1 MKNWETLEPDV
12 YKLMNKHYTKGREG
26 RRIDKLVIHHNGGSL
41 TMDQIWQVWQ
51 TRQASAHYQVDTAG
65 RIGQLVNDWD
75 TAWQAGTWEANL
87 TSIGIEHAQIPGTGA
102 TGPVNDK
109 TLEEGAH
116 LVAALCKAYGLGRP
130 QWWRNMFPH
139 NNFEATQC
147 PGHLHPTGSQGKRY
161 ESRAQAWYDA
171 MTGGKPVPQSS
182 QPQPQ
187 PATRRLIM
195 PDQTI
200 RDYQGKPVTV
210 EAILARIDA
219 HVRPITRGNRS
230 SELRQEVADTK
241 NIATA
246 TQAQVTAL
254 TAAIGALSKAQG
266 VDPKLVER
274 AIREAI
280 AEALDGLELTG
291 EIKIGGAE

>member
-1 MKNWETLEPDV
+1 MVKVFLSPSSQTWNLVHGGGHEQQYARARCERAAEVLRAHGVTVKVSSIMNDSAGGYFRSVAEGNAWAPDLYV
-12 YKLMNKHYTKGREG
+12 ADHTN
-26 RRIDKLVIHHNGGSL
+26 
-41 TMDQIWQVWQ
+41 
-51 TRQASAHYQVDTAG
+51 
-65 RIGQLVNDWD
+65 
-75 TAWQAGTWEANL
+75 
-87 TSIGIEHAQIPGTGA
+87 A
-102 TGPVNDK
+102 TGLANSKARGVHNYCWLPDPASVNLGRAIGARMDRIIGG
-109 TLEEGAH
+109 THQIRDGSHLYEVNGPHATAVLLENGFHDNAQDAEIIRSKPREMGEAI
-116 LVAALCKAYGLGRP
+116 AYGILDYLGIPIR
-130 QWWRNMFPH
+130 Q
-139 NNFEATQC
+139 
-147 PGHLHPTGSQGKRY
+147 
-161 ESRAQAWYDA
+161 
-171 MTGGKPVPQSS
+171 QSA
-182 QPQPQ
+182 

-230 SELRQEVADTK
+230 FELRQEVADTK

-291 EIKIGGAE
+291 EIKIGGTE